1 MKSPIPDYLYAVLD
15 QVRPIE
21 AGHPA
26 PFIDILAQADTS
38 KMAVALAT
46 VDGTVYSAG
55 DDQVE
60 FSIQSIAKAFVYAIA
75 IYDVG
80 IDGVLA
86 KIGVEPSGDPF
97 NELSLERGPRNRPCN
112 SMVNAGFVAP
122 SPPAI
127 RTCPTRMSC

>member
-1 MKSPIPDYLYAVLD
+1 MKSPIPDYLHAVLD

-26 PFIDILAQADTS
+26 PYIDVLAQADTT

-46 VDGTVYSAG
+46 VDGTIYSAG
-55 DDQVE
+55 DDHVE

-80 IDGVLA
+80 LDGVLA

-97 NELSLERGPRNRPCN
+97 NELSLERGPLNRPCN
-112 SMVNAGFVAP
+112 SMVNAGFVSPSPAP
-122 SPPAI
+122 S
-127 RTCPTRMSC
+127 